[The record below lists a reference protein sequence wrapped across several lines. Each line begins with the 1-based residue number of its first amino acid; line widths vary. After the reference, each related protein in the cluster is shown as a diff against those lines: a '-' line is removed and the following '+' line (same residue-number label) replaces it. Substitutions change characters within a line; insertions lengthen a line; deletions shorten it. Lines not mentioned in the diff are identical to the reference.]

1 MKSPDEKSYYNR
13 TVLKL
18 FITFCYHVHFEEFLK
33 LEDAFFTDD
42 KEKKNNLESNLL
54 LASQFMFSF
63 KQFCFPVQF
72 LVP

>member
-1 MKSPDEKSYYNR
+1 M
-13 TVLKL
+13 
-18 FITFCYHVHFEEFLK
+18 
-33 LEDAFFTDD
+33 EDAFFTDD